1 MKPISLAEDFF
12 WKTIPESAGVYH
24 ICSYKDKKPLK
35 INRVLSLDNE
45 GILYIGKAD
54 NLRERLRI
62 LRRNIIKKPIVSTH
76 TFGKKHNEN
85 KRLQKAFP
93 LKSLYVS
100 CQITKE
106 PKSLETIL
114 LDKYFAKFGE
124 VPPFNSSK

>member
-24 ICSYKDKKPLK
+24 IYSYKDKKPLK
-35 INRVLSLDNE
+35 INRVLRLDNE
-45 GILYIGKAD
+45 GVLYIGKSD

-62 LRRNIIKKPIVSTH
+62 LKKNIIKKPQVSTH

-93 LKSLYVS
+93 LASLFVKY
-100 CQITKE
+100 QISEDSK
-106 PKSLETIL
+106 KLEKDL
-114 LDKYFAKFGE
+114 LDQYFQKFGE